1 MELLQ
6 FFNIVAMA
14 SLIVIV
20 VFIVKWYQKWS
31 HKVNMEQFTIN
42 STAIEFINAVYDYN
56 GKHAQAF
63 VY

>member
-1 MELLQ
+1 
-6 FFNIVAMA
+6 MA